1 MAIDLTAILAFAK
14 DQGASDVHIVPGMA
28 PVLRLRG
35 ETRPLEMAPL
45 SPDATRAA
53 IYDLMNDEQKKVFEE
68 RHDLD
73 FAFEIPGLSR
83 FRANVLVQRQGVGAV
98 FRLVPSQV
106 KSLEELAMPPVL
118 QQLSQLERGLV
129 VVTGPTGSGKST
141 TLAAMVDWINSNER
155 LHILTIEDP
164 IEFVH
169 QPKKSVVT
177 QREVGPHTQSF
188 SNALK
193 AALREDPDVILV
205 GELRDLETTQL
216 AITAAE
222 TGHLVFG
229 TLHTNSASKT
239 IDRIIDIFP
248 SGQQAQVRTM
258 LSESIEGVVAQ
269 TLLPAKDAKG
279 RVAALEVLVG
289 VPALRNLIREDKT
302 AQILSVIQTGA
313 QHGMISLDQ
322 HLREL
327 VMQGRLAREVA
338 MKRSSNP
345 KLFEQPAPTSTVSA
359 GVGSGFEPATPAA
372 GVAARPP
379 AAPAA
384 GAPRPAAPS
393 AAGAARP
400 VAPPAARPPATGGM
414 GPPTPP
420 KKPGFFGR

>member
-1 MAIDLTAILAFAK
+1 MPLDLTAILAFAK
-14 DQGASDVHIVPGMA
+14 DQGASDVHVSPGLP

-35 ETRPLEMAPL
+35 EVRPLEMPALAP
-45 SPDATRAA
+45 DDTRVA
-53 IYDLMNDEQKKVFEE
+53 IYDLLNDDQKKIFEE

-73 FAFEIPGLSR
+73 FAFEIPNLSR
-83 FRANVLVQRQGVGAV
+83 FRANVLVQRLGVGAV
-98 FRLVPSQV
+98 FRLVPSSV
-106 KSLEELAMPPVL
+106 MSLEELAMPPVL
-118 QQLSQLERGLV
+118 QQLARLERGLV

-141 TLAAMVDWINSNER
+141 TLAAMVDHINASER

-169 QPKKSVVT
+169 QPKKSVIT
-177 QREVGPHTQSF
+177 QREVGPHTHSF
-188 SNALK
+188 TNALR

-222 TGHLVFG
+222 TGHLVFA

-269 TLLPAKDAKG
+269 TLLPAKDGKG

-327 VMQGRLAREVA
+327 VMQGRLSRDVA

-345 KLFEQPAPTSTVSA
+345 RLFEPPP
-359 GVGSGFEPATPAA
+359 GVAGSGVTGTTTAAGGSATP
-372 GVAARPP
+372 GG
-379 AAPAA
+379 AAP
-384 GAPRPAAPS
+384 APRPAAPE
-393 AAGAARP
+393 
-400 VAPPAARPPATGGM
+400 PA
-414 GPPTPP
+414 
-420 KKPGFFGR
+420 KKSGLFGR

>member
-1 MAIDLTAILAFAK
+1 MALDLTAILAFAK
-14 DQGASDVHIVPGMA
+14 DQGASDLHISPGLP

-35 ETRPLEMAPL
+35 EVRPLDMPPL
-45 SPDATRAA
+45 NPDDTRVAL
-53 IYDLMNDEQKKVFEE
+53 YDLLNDEQKKIFEE

-73 FAFEIPGLSR
+73 FAFEIPNLSR
-83 FRANVLVQRQGVGAV
+83 FRANLLIQRLGVGGV
-98 FRLVPSQV
+98 FRLVPSSV
-106 KSLEELAMPPVL
+106 MSLEQLALPPVL
-118 QQLSQLERGLV
+118 QQLSSLERGLV

-141 TLAAMVDWINSNER
+141 TLAAMVDHINANER

-169 QPKKSVVT
+169 VPKKSVIT
-177 QREVGPHTQSF
+177 QREVGPHTHSF
-188 SNALK
+188 GNALR

-222 TGHLVFG
+222 TGHLVFA

-258 LSESIEGVVAQ
+258 LSESLEGVVAQ
-269 TLLPAKDAKG
+269 TLLPAKDGKG

-327 VMQGRLAREVA
+327 VMQGRLSRDVA

-345 KLFEQPAPTSTVSA
+345 KLFESPPGA
-359 GVGSGFEPATPAA
+359 GGAA
-372 GVAARPP
+372 GAAPGAAIP
-379 AAPAA
+379 GGAAPAA
-384 GAPRPAAPS
+384 RPLTGGLNPRPAAPE
-393 AAGAARP
+393 
-400 VAPPAARPPATGGM
+400 PA
-414 GPPTPP
+414 
-420 KKPGFFGR
+420 KKPGLFGR

>member
-14 DQGASDVHIVPGMA
+14 DEGASDVHVSPGLP

-35 ETRPLEMAPL
+35 EVRPLEMPPLAP
-45 SPDATRAA
+45 DDTRVA
-53 IYDLMNDEQKKVFEE
+53 IYDLLNDDQKKIFEE

-73 FAFEIPGLSR
+73 FAFEIPNLSR
-83 FRANVLVQRQGVGAV
+83 FRANVLVQRLGVGAV
-98 FRLVPSQV
+98 FRLVPSSV
-106 KSLEELAMPPVL
+106 KSLEELALPPVL
-118 QQLSQLERGLV
+118 QQLARLERGLV

-141 TLAAMVDWINSNER
+141 TLAAMVDHINASER

-169 QPKKSVVT
+169 QPKKSLIT
-177 QREVGPHTQSF
+177 QREVGPHTHSF
-188 SNALK
+188 NNALR

-222 TGHLVFG
+222 TGHLVFA

-239 IDRIIDIFP
+239 IDRMIDIFP

-258 LSESIEGVVAQ
+258 LSESIEGIVAQ
-269 TLLPAKDAKG
+269 TLLPAKDGKG

-327 VMQGRLAREVA
+327 VMQGRLSRDVA

-345 KLFEQPAPTSTVSA
+345 RLFESPTAAAGAGGGNGAMA
-359 GVGSGFEPATPAA
+359 GVGSG
-372 GVAARPP
+372 
-379 AAPAA
+379 AP
-384 GAPRPAAPS
+384 
-393 AAGAARP
+393 GAARP
-400 VAPPAARPPATGGM
+400 LTGGVAPGPRP
-414 GPPTPP
+414 GPPEPA
-420 KKPGFFGR
+420 KKAGLFGR